1 MFITLPHTIAIAPKL
16 KSGKRRIFLT
26 FGVQVG
32 KRRIE
37 ADKVGYNNCS
47 FLIALLMDIREVLE
61 FVDQVVYDKTG
72 KRLNDLQRGIIEGT
86 LKRQKY
92 AEIADIYRLSEGH
105 VKDRGYELLQMLS
118 DVFDEPVDKHNLKSV
133 LERKG
138 NLNITFG
145 DNNIGDNNIS
155 NIMGYINICSDR
167 PTPTPNKSQ
176 PATPDFQRDQYQAKI
191 EMVGKLRQFGLK
203 DEQIAELLG
212 LALEEVKQ
220 VDSED

>member
-1 MFITLPHTIAIAPKL
+1 
-16 KSGKRRIFLT
+16 
-26 FGVQVG
+26 
-32 KRRIE
+32 
-37 ADKVGYNNCS
+37 
-47 FLIALLMDIREVLE
+47 MDIREVLE

-86 LKRQKY
+86 LNRQKY
-92 AEIADIYRLSEGH
+92 AEIADSYRLSEGH

-138 NLNITFG
+138 NLNISFG
-145 DNNIGDNNIS
+145 DN

-167 PTPTPNKSQ
+167 PTPTPNKSR

-203 DEQIAELLG
+203 DEQISELLG
-212 LALEEVKQ
+212 LTLEEVKQ
-220 VDSED
+220 VDSEE